1 MSCPYTEPIKTISPF
16 LFRGGGVV
24 SALLTLALIS
34 GCTDETTSAT
44 NNQLTDISEQ
54 AGVIFDFEPHPPG
67 SYKLYDITPAPGGKV
82 LDTDGQAR
90 DLSEFLGGKVT
101 LLSFIYSSCADPRG
115 CPYAYS
121 VFHYLQNKL
130 EQDPK
135 FNNKVRLV
143 SLSFDP
149 VRDTP
154 EVLKLYAGNNAKTGS
169 GTEWNFLTTS
179 SLDNL
184 LPILGA
190 YGQDVYI
197 DIDPV
202 TKQPLSTMSHVLKIF
217 LVDKNSVVREIYT
230 ASYLAPEVV
239 YNDILTLL
247 MEDGL
252 KLP

>member
-1 MSCPYTEPIKTISPF
+1 M
-16 LFRGGGVV
+16 
-24 SALLTLALIS
+24 SALFMLSFLS
-34 GCTDETTSAT
+34 GCADDRAPVKKLTPVN

-54 AGVIFDFEPHPPG
+54 AGVIIDFEPHPPG
-67 SYKLYDITPAPGGKV
+67 SYTLYKITPASGGKV
-82 LDTDGQAR
+82 LDTNGKAR

-101 LLSFIYSSCADPRG
+101 VLSFIYSSCADPRG

-121 VFHYLQNKL
+121 VFHYLQNRL
-130 EQDPK
+130 EKDAK

-149 VRDTP
+149 ARDTP
-154 EVLKLYAGNNAKTGS
+154 EVLKLYAGDNAQKDG

-179 SLDNL
+179 SLQNL
-184 LPILGA
+184 LPILDA

-202 TKQPLSTMSHVLKIF
+202 TKETLSTMSHVLKIF